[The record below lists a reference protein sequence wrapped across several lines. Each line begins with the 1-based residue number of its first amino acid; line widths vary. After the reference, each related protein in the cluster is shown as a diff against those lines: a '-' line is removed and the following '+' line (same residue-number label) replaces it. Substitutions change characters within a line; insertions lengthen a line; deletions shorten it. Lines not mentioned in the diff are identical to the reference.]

1 MFLSK
6 MFICVVAKYL
16 KDLVQLSLGDFTTLM
31 NSWPERTSLPCT
43 SIFYFTLVVSSRC
56 NPIISRI
63 RRLNNAHS
71 PSFSPVC
78 CPRVNVY
85 SDTCT
90 STTSEA
96 GRTHFKASRHA
107 VTKWRKRNEIY
118 IGTVCYQGSSS
129 FCALIVVKLS
139 FRGAR
144 NFRNATRFWANHN
157 FKYDGKA
164 IHINTMLIQ
173 PHNAIQATLRRRHKV
188 S

>member
-1 MFLSK
+1 MHDNFPASFPGNLVLRNSLLPYSLNEERKEACEPAWFTGFCLSLYLGKCFCGKCLFLL
-6 MFICVVAKYL
+6 VAKYL
-16 KDLVQLSLGDFTTLM
+16 KDLAQLSLGDFTTLM
-31 NSWPERTSLPCT
+31 NWWPERTSLLCT

-63 RRLNNAHS
+63 RRLNDAHS
-71 PSFSPVC
+71 PSFCPVC

-129 FCALIVVKLS
+129 SCALIVVS
-139 FRGAR
+139 RQF
-144 NFRNATRFWANHN
+144 
-157 FKYDGKA
+157 
-164 IHINTMLIQ
+164 
-173 PHNAIQATLRRRHKV
+173 
-188 S
+188 